1 MEDNKL
7 KIINEEEISTEIQEI
22 DNEVTH
28 ELEDTKK
35 LQEISETID
44 IKNPNTIITYGQ
56 DTATEI
62 SKFADKVLHEMKN
75 TKIEESSS
83 LIIKLNDIMEEF
95 DIKDFKEEKQG
106 FLSKIFGSAKG
117 TIEKIFNKYQTMGTK
132 VDDVYQELKV
142 YENQINQ
149 SNSVLEGMFESNMQ
163 YYQDLQFHIAAA
175 KIYSENYKNNELK
188 LLENKSLESGDQM
201 DIVNY
206 NNSKHAIEILDQRIY
221 DLELAKH
228 VSLQSLPQIKLI
240 QRGNFDL
247 IRKINSA
254 FIVTLPIFKQGLT
267 QAIALK
273 RQKIQAEAMAELD
286 KKTNELLL
294 KNAENTVMQSK
305 LTAELASGSGLHIET
320 LKESWETIMRGID
333 ETREIQAKSVQNR
346 VDASKV
352 LEQMQEEY
360 KSKLK

>member
-1 MEDNKL
+1 M
-7 KIINEEEISTEIQEI
+7 NEEEISTEIQEI